1 MPGNEMIHIQEGY
14 LGLNFSISKQ
24 QHVIFTLE
32 PFALKLLH
40 SEIHT
45 MCLTFAFDDD
55 PLTLI

>member
-32 PFALKLLH
+32 PFAETK
-40 SEIHT
+40 
-45 MCLTFAFDDD
+45 AFD
-55 PLTLI
+55 PRSNSFIRKST